1 MARKRSILRTLLLLP
16 LWLIIDSLDQLR
28 TY

>member
-1 MARKRSILRTLLLLP
+1 MARKRSILRTLLLFS

-28 TY
+28 TC